1 MIYYKGYK
9 IKKSKVLREG
19 YITFL
24 KNEKICGYTPFFHS
38 SSYNEIKGA
47 IRLDIERGK
56 R

>member
-9 IKKSKVLREG
+9 IKKSNVYG
-19 YITFL
+19 YITIL
-24 KNEKICGYTPFFHS
+24 KNEKLSGYNLIYHS
-38 SSYNEIKGA
+38 SSFNEIKGA